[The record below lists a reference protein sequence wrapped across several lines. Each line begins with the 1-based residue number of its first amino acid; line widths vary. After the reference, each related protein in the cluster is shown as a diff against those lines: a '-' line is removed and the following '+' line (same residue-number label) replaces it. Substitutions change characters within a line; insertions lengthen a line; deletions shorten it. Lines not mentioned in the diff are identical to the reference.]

1 MTLRGLLAA
10 FLTALSWTALSW
22 TALSGLAA
30 CPKAG
35 TEAATTATA
44 APSPNWWMSLKD
56 GQLHR
61 GLDEA
66 PIGLYVGG
74 DMEGGQF
81 SPGGNIEGSGPLGA
95 KGEPALMDLRSGRIS
110 KTSEPRPAPPFVEG
124 TLTPAGF
131 SPRSRTVT
139 Y

>member
-1 MTLRGLLAA
+1 MTLRWLLAA
-10 FLTALSWTALSW
+10 CLTALSW

-30 CPKAG
+30 CPRAG

-74 DMEGGQF
+74 DMEGEHF
-81 SPGGNIEGSGPLGA
+81 SPGGNIEGNGPFDA
-95 KGEPALMDLRSGRIS
+95 KGEPAVMDLRSGRVS
-110 KTSEPRPAPPFVEG
+110 KASEPRPAPPFVEG

>member
-1 MTLRGLLAA
+1 MRIRLLA
-10 FLTALSWTALSW
+10 LGALSCGAL
-22 TALSGLAA
+22 LAA

-35 TEAATTATA
+35 TESATTATA

-74 DMEGGQF
+74 DMEGEQF
-81 SPGGNIEGSGPLGA
+81 APGGNIEGNGPIGA
-95 KGEPALMDLRSGRIS
+95 AGEPVMLELRTGRLV
-110 KTSEPRPAPPFVEG
+110 KPPEPPPPPPYVEG
-124 TLTPAGF
+124 TLTAVGF
-131 SPRSRTVT
+131 SPKTRKVT

>member
-1 MTLRGLLAA
+1 MRPLL
-10 FLTALSWTALSW
+10 LLVALQ
-22 TALSGLAA
+22 LSG

-44 APSPNWWMSLKD
+44 APSPNCWMSLMD
-56 GQLHR
+56 GKLHR

-74 DMEGGQF
+74 DLEGEQF
-81 SPGGNIEGSGPLGA
+81 NPGGDVEGNGPIGQAGDAAVL
-95 KGEPALMDLRSGRIS
+95 ELRTGHIV
-110 KTSEPRPAPPFVEG
+110 KATEPRPAPPLLEG
-124 TLTPAGF
+124 ALTPSGF
-131 SPRSRTVT
+131 SPRSRKVT

>member
-1 MTLRGLLAA
+1 MNLRRCLGLVLVAVV
-10 FLTALSWTALSW
+10 
-22 TALSGLAA
+22 GAA

-44 APSPNWWMSLKD
+44 APSPHWWMSVKD
-56 GQLHR
+56 GKLHR

-74 DMEGGQF
+74 DMEGEQF
-81 SPGGNIEGSGPLGA
+81 TPGGPIEGSGPVGST
-95 KGEPALMDLRSGRIS
+95 GEPVVLELRTGRFV
-110 KTSEPRPAPPFVEG
+110 KEGEPRPAPPYVEG
-124 TLTPAGF
+124 ALTPAGF
-131 SPRSRTVT
+131 SPRSRQVV